1 MPDEEKIFK
10 SPEEKKREEKL
21 VEEKPAGGV
30 EEAKKKQEIEKLEG
44 KTLVLEKSLAL
55 EAKTT
60 PKPSVP
66 TPAPAGAKP
75 TTKPEA
81 KLKEKEAKPKREVVL
96 QRVYTIPL
104 ANAYAKPRSLR
115 GNAASRMLRV
125 FLAKHFKT
133 DAGKIRIDVKLANA
147 LHARGSRKPPK
158 KISVNASKD
167 KEGIVF
173 AELRA

>member
-44 KTLVLEKSLAL
+44 KTPVLKKTLAL
-55 EAKTT
+55 EAKPA

-75 TTKPEA
+75 KE
-81 KLKEKEAKPKREVVL
+81 KKEKEAKPKREVVL

-104 ANAYAKPRSLR
+104 ADAYAKPRSLR

-133 DAGKIRIDVKLANA
+133 DADKIRIDVKLANA

-173 AELRA
+173 AELHA